1 MHFFT
6 NDVNILQKMSF
17 NVVKK
22 VTTSR
27 YFLQQQKSC
36 QIILKIF
43 TVQDFW
49 VLKCSRPRWTNT
61 YQKSIQSSKVE
72 RSHQEY
78 KSCKTQFYKHPDLA
92 CKQLYSVYFGSLL
105 VLTRFF
111 QIPTLCDVFSV
122 MACCGLLILNFVQ
135 IMPAYLLL

>member
-17 NVVKK
+17 NVVKI

-78 KSCKTQFYKHPDLA
+78 KSCKTQFHKHPDLA
-92 CKQLYSVYFGSLL
+92 LKLVYIW
-105 VLTRFF
+105 VLTSFN
-111 QIPTLCDVFSV
+111 QIFSDTLCDVFSV